1 MSKTTYIKNEQQ
13 PTPTVTAY
21 DDAPLKARITTLEN
35 KQDRDNQTLTINN
48 RTLSISGGNSIT
60 LPEDRDTIYND
71 TDVKRRLTALE
82 GKTDNFVTG
91 VTASREGNKV
101 KLTYNFVTGQPKTVE
116 FDDKDTIGIA
126 YDDTALRNR
135 IKALEDKP
143 APQGN
148 DRQTLSLE
156 GNKLKLTNGGE
167 VNLDKYVTPTLRIAE
182 GNIRESAITGAKT
195 TLPLSSL
202 VNNDG
207 VKPND
212 IVQDIISYPSGVVE
226 FNYWKITAVEGDNA
240 KLLFMYQDL
249 TNGYNDDELRR
260 KINALEK
267 RPTPT
272 NQRLSLSGNTLSLTD
287 GGSVTLPQGTAYNDA
302 DVKKRLTALEGKA
315 DNDKQTLTI
324 QGNTLS
330 ISNGNSVNIP
340 QPNLSGYVPIAD
352 YNKVKGALE
361 KLLTD
366 LKNSGAWRQTGS
378 TVFEGSLNPNRH
390 LATGNINLFGGTT
403 DGNAF
408 IRTNNGSTEN
418 DLAGG
423 IG

>member
-1 MSKTTYIKNEQQ
+1 MELNMAKTIYTKTKQ
-13 PTPTVTAY
+13 PTPPSPGGE
-21 DDAPLKARITTLEN
+21 APTISLRGVKGIKA
-35 KQDRDNQTLTINN
+35 
-48 RTLSISGGNSIT
+48 TLSSSGRFYTISG
-60 LPEDRDTIYND
+60 EDLLNRI
-71 TDVKRRLTALE
+71 TALE

-116 FDDKDTIGIA
+116 FEDKDTIGIA

-135 IKALEDKP
+135 VKALEDRP
-143 APQGN
+143 APQGGE
-148 DRQTLSLE
+148 RQTLSLE

-167 VNLDKYVTPTLRIAE
+167 VNLDKFVTPTLRIAK
-182 GNIRESAITGAKT
+182 GNIRESAITGTKT

-202 VNNDG
+202 ANNDG
-207 VKPND
+207 MKPND

-226 FNYWKITAVEGDNA
+226 FNYWKVTAVEGNNA

-249 TNGYNDDELRR
+249 TNGYDDSVLRR
-260 KINALEK
+260 KIDALEK

-324 QGNTLS
+324 QGSTLS

-378 TVFEGSLNPNRH
+378 TVFEGSLDPNRH
-390 LATGNINLFGGTT
+390 LATGNINIFGGTV
-403 DGNAF
+403 DGNSF

-423 IG
+423 I